1 MMIENLA
8 LFLILMVV
16 AWALS
21 PDDDLID
28 IERD

>member
-1 MMIENLA
+1 MMEHLV
-8 LFLILMVV
+8 LFATIMVV

>member
-1 MMIENLA
+1 MIEHLV
-8 LFLILMVV
+8 LFITTMVV